1 MAAKYAPP
9 AVHEIENALSEESV
23 ETPSPLVSCGAVLA
37 RKMGAADVGDHAAYL
52 RDGGCADIIEA
63 LANA

>member
-1 MAAKYAPP
+1 M
-9 AVHEIENALSEESV
+9 IW
-23 ETPSPLVSCGAVLA
+23 
-37 RKMGAADVGDHAAYL
+37 GAADVGDHAAYL